1 MSRPLPL
8 LILLAALPLSALA
21 TTVRPATRAELAAG
35 SDQVVRARVVA
46 QRAARSERS
55 GRPLTVSA
63 LRVLETYRGTLSGDF
78 EIEQLGGA
86 LEGTRFQVPGDARLE
101 IGEEV
106 VLFLRCTGKPR
117 CRILGLGLGKY
128 AVRRDADGR
137 LVAVRDARG
146 LRDPSGTPLPVDAV
160 ALETLARELRGAR

>member
-1 MSRPLPL
+1 MSRLLPL
-8 LILLAALPLSALA
+8 LLLAALPLSAQA
-21 TTVRPATRAELAAG
+21 TTVRPATRAELAARA
-35 SDQVVRARVVA
+35 DQVVRARVVS

-63 LRVLETYRGTLSGDF
+63 LKALETYRGTLTGDF

-86 LEGTRFQVPGDARLE
+86 LEGARTLVPGDARLE
-101 IGEEV
+101 VGEEV

-128 AVRRDADGR
+128 AVRRDAQGR
-137 LVAVRDARG
+137 TVAVRDAQG
-146 LRDPSGTPLPVDAV
+146 LRDRSGAPLQADVVP
-160 ALETLARELRGAR
+160 LETLARELRGAK